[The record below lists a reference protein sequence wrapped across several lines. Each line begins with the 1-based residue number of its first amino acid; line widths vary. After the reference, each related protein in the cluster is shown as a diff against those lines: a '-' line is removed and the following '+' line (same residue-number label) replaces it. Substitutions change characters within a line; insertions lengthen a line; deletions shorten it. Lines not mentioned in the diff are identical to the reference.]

1 MKNRSRN
8 NVTILLAFA
17 VSLMALSITGGLRAQ
32 EPPPQECI
40 DLDEFH
46 GCVDSCTECGDC
58 DELCENAEVPGGCIA
73 DDKWKQCDVDADY
86 CEDDKIYWECACVAA
101 PL

>member
-40 DLDEFH
+40 DLSFT
-46 GCVDSCTECGDC
+46 GCVDSCKECGDC
-58 DELCENAEVPGGCIA
+58 KELCENADVPGCTN
-73 DDKWKQCDVDADY
+73 DDDWEPCEVDADY
-86 CEDDKIYWECACVAA
+86 CPDDQIYWECICEDAF
-101 PL
+101 L